1 MHTKYQMLLSNLVRG
16 SRRRFRVLWQFLGLF
31 GLVSFLIISC
41 AQPNNQTT
49 TTPGSSNGDERI
61 IIGTTQT
68 LRTIDPA
75 DAYEVISGNLL
86 YNLGDRLY
94 AYEVGTTQLKPQLA
108 TDFPTISDDRLTYT
122 IPLRQGVLFHDD
134 TPFNAEAMAFSLRRF
149 IENGGPPSSLLSD
162 IVEEITTTG
171 EYELTIK
178 LKRPFA
184 AFPSLLAFSGA
195 CAVSPSAYEIGAG
208 KFKPNSFVGTG
219 PYVLTEYAVDLI
231 RLHPFD
237 QYWGDK
243 PANQGVDLQRFSSP
257 ANLFNAFRTNAVD
270 VAYISLEPDQIAN
283 LLEGAEQGRWQAISA
298 DGNTI
303 NYIVLNVNSEPLD
316 RVEVRQAIASLVD
329 RNLINERV
337 LRGQAEPLYS
347 LIPTTFESHLPVFKE
362 AYGDANFEKAK
373 QLLIEAGFTPENPA
387 VVELWYGANS
397 QKRQELAATLKALSD
412 NNLGG
417 ILQLQPQS
425 VDTTT
430 AFQNLE
436 KGIYPTFIL
445 DWYADFLDADNY
457 IHPFL
462 DCANGSP
469 ETGCVEG
476 ASQYHGSFYYS
487 DRMNQLIRQQRTEA
501 NPETRQAIFQ
511 EIQQILAEDVPF
523 IPLWQDKI
531 HVFAQNNIQGVN
543 LQANQQFP
551 FWPLAKFTPQ

>member
-1 MHTKYQMLLSNLVRG
+1 
-16 SRRRFRVLWQFLGLF
+16 
-31 GLVSFLIISC
+31 
-41 AQPNNQTT
+41 
-49 TTPGSSNGDERI
+49 
-61 IIGTTQT
+61 
-68 LRTIDPA
+68 
-75 DAYEVISGNLL
+75 
-86 YNLGDRLY
+86 
-94 AYEVGTTQLKPQLA
+94 
-108 TDFPTISDDRLTYT
+108 
-122 IPLRQGVLFHDD
+122 
-134 TPFNAEAMAFSLRRF
+134 
-149 IENGGPPSSLLSD
+149 
-162 IVEEITTTG
+162 
-171 EYELTIK
+171 
-178 LKRPFA
+178 
-184 AFPSLLAFSGA
+184 
-195 CAVSPSAYEIGAG
+195 
-208 KFKPNSFVGTG
+208 
-219 PYVLTEYAVDLI
+219 
-231 RLHPFD
+231 
-237 QYWGDK
+237 
-243 PANQGVDLQRFSSP
+243 
-257 ANLFNAFRTNAVD
+257 
-270 VAYISLEPDQIAN
+270 
-283 LLEGAEQGRWQAISA
+283 
-298 DGNTI
+298 
-303 NYIVLNVNSEPLD
+303 
-316 RVEVRQAIASLVD
+316 VEVRQAIASLVD

-373 QLLIEAGFTPENPA
+373 QLLTEAGFTPENPA

-430 AFQNLE
+430 AFQNLD

-445 DWYADFLDADNY
+445 DWYADFLDPDNY

-469 ETGCVEG
+469 QTGCVEG

>member
-1 MHTKYQMLLSNLVRG
+1 MLLSNLVRG
-16 SRRRFRVLWQFLGLF
+16 SRRRFRVLGQFLGLF

-49 TTPGSSNGDERI
+49 TTPGSRNNVDERI

-94 AYEVGTTQLKPQLA
+94 TYELGTTQLKPQLA
-108 TDFPTISDDRLTYT
+108 TDFPTISDDKLTYT
-122 IPLRQGVLFHDD
+122 IPLRQGVLFHDN

-149 IENGGPPSSLLSD
+149 IQNGGPPSSLLSD

-184 AFPSLLAFSGA
+184 AFPSLLAFSGT
-195 CAVSPSAYEIGAG
+195 CAVSPAAYEIGAG

-231 RLHPFD
+231 RLNPFE

-257 ANLFNAFRTNAVD
+257 ANLFNSFRTNAVD

-283 LLEGAEQGRWQAISA
+283 LLEGAEQGKWQAIST

-347 LIPTTFESHLPVFKE
+347 LIPTTLVGHIPVFKK
-362 AYGDANFEKAK
+362 AYGDGNFDKAK
-373 QLLIEAGFTPENPA
+373 QLLTQAGFTPENPA

-397 QKRQELAATLKALSD
+397 QKRQELSATLKALSD
-412 NNLGG
+412 NYLEG

-445 DWYADFLDADNY
+445 DWYADFLDPDNY

-543 LQANQQFP
+543 LQVNQQFP